1 MTTLVLKLVL
11 TPSVMVGATLAGR
24 RWGGAVSGW
33 LIGLPLTSGPLV
45 FYLALDHGRRFAAH
59 TAVGSLSGAIAEVAF
74 CLAYGLAARR
84 GWKIAVLTAS
94 AGFVAAAVALQ
105 ALPLGLALPMPLLP
119 LLAAGVLAL
128 AAGLLL
134 LPHPRER
141 TPAAVRTPRWDLAAR
156 AAVATCLVVALAAL
170 APTIG
175 ARLTGLLAVYPLY
188 SAVLAA
194 FAHRLQG
201 QAAALGLLRGLLVG
215 LFSFTAFYAVLGA
228 LLARTGTAT
237 AFGSAVA
244 AALLVQAGSLWPLRR
259 LARSRSEATLSAWE
273 RSTRAS
279 TRSSAPGSSGSTS
292 SS

>member
-1 MTTLVLKLVL
+1 MSKRIIPLI
-11 TPSVMVGATLAGR
+11 MC
-24 RWGGAVSGW
+24 GGAGTRLWPASREVRPKQF
-33 LIGLPLTSGPLV
+33 LPLFGVRSTFQDTILRVSDPTLFERPIVITNAAYRFMVLEQLAEIGCEADVLLEPMRRDSGP
-45 FYLALDHGRRFAAH
+45 
-59 TAVGSLSGAIAEVAF
+59 AIAAGAAF
-74 CLAYGLAARR
+74 AQMRDGEA
-84 GWKIAVLTAS
+84 T
-94 AGFVAAAVALQ
+94 
-105 ALPLGLALPMPLLP
+105 
-119 LLAAGVLAL
+119 VLAL